1 MVKVLGIPFFHQS
14 IEALVPNIIR
24 LCKNL
29 PTDPSVALPS
39 EPKNNA
45 CISASGAHGLIEAHK
60 DHSFKQTLQHFWLN
74 LPDGM
79 PTVWVGQLK
88 GAKAMRRCYGPDFFE
103 AMLKASANEPINH
116 FFCGG
121 KEGIAAELQVAVA
134 QKFGNQ
140 RVSGVFSPPFNGMT
154 DAEMAVLGQQITQ
167 SGAHIVWIGISTP
180 KQERFAERLAK
191 FVEVKLIITVGA
203 AFDFHTNRV
212 KQAPKWMQNAGLE
225 WFFRLLME
233 PKRLYKRYVEI
244 VPLFIW
250 LNIKEFAEFYIL
262 KKR

>member
-1 MVKVLGIPFFHQS
+1 MVNVLTIPFFDQDIATAVELVLQVCKEQS
-14 IEALVPNIIR
+14 EVFANDATSIPP
-24 LCKNL
+24 
-29 PTDPSVALPS
+29 PTR
-39 EPKNNA
+39 
-45 CISASGAHGLIEAHK
+45 CISASGAHGIIEAHK
-60 DHSFKQTLQHFWLN
+60 DPLFKQTLQHFWLN

-79 PTVWVGQLK
+79 PTVWVGRLK
-88 GAKAMRRCYGPDFFE
+88 GAKLMQRCYGPDFFK
-103 AMLKASANEPINH
+103 ATLLASAHLPITH

-121 KEGIAAELQVAVA
+121 KEGIAAELQSAVA

-140 RVSGVFSPPFNGMT
+140 RVGGVFSPPFREMT
-154 DAEMAVLGQQITQ
+154 DQEMQDLGQQITQ
-167 SGAHIVWIGISTP
+167 TGAHIVWIGISTP

-191 FVEVKLIITVGA
+191 FVSVKLIITVGA

-250 LNIKEFAEFYIL
+250 LNLKEFVEFYIL
-262 KKR
+262 KKS